1 MVLNLESLVQSICT
15 LITRPLLYRLCKL
28 LLVLYPA
35 EIDLYFKYTSVNTLN
50 MKYTSSIHLE
60 IFWYFEIFWAYF
72 KYTSSYL
79 KYTSSILQV
88 HFNLLKTSTLYFNFL
103 KCICISFL
111 GQKYT
116 WSRLS
121 KLTNLHSKL
130 EVYFKYT
137 FWIDAFFKLRSMLL
151 IDFPNRCI
159 YFQNQK
165 YTWSRLY
172 KHVFIFKLWSI
183 LKADFQYWCIY
194 FETLKYTWSRL
205 SKFMNLCANS
215 EVYLK

>member
-1 MVLNLESLVQSICT
+1 M
-15 LITRPLLYRLCKL
+15 
-28 LLVLYPA
+28 LYPA
-35 EIDLYFKYTSVNTLN
+35 EIDLYFKYTSVYTLN
-50 MKYTSSIHLE
+50 MKYTSSILLE

-88 HFNLLKTSTLYFNFL
+88 HFSLLKTSTLHFHFL

-121 KLTNLHSKL
+121 KLANLYSKL

-137 FWIDAFFKLRSMLL
+137 FWIDAFFKLRSILL
-151 IDFPNRCI
+151 IDFLNRCI

-165 YTWSRLY
+165 
-172 KHVFIFKLWSI
+172 
-183 LKADFQYWCIY
+183 
-194 FETLKYTWSRL
+194 
-205 SKFMNLCANS
+205 
-215 EVYLK
+215 